1 MSLVVNIKNK
11 CEINTHLVNILI
23 ITVVIQATTIYL
35 LIKIKIMNTTQF
47 KKMYQETEQALMNFA
62 KKLTRNLIDAE
73 DLVQETA
80 IKAFKNKHTYREGT
94 NFKSWTFTILK
105 NTFIT
110 AYNKKKKKRVIN
122 APIEDFTFILEN
134 KYAVKNDA
142 VSQIRVKE
150 IKNKI
155 SELSYKSK
163 MPFLM
168 HVEGYQYNEI
178 AESLGIPIGTVKS
191 RINFARTKLKS
202 TIRLAS

>member
-1 MSLVVNIKNK
+1 M
-11 CEINTHLVNILI
+11 NILI

-178 AESLGIPIGTVKS
+178 ADSLGIPIGTVKS